1 MSFIEIGLF
10 PIETGAAL
18 GRHDDTSKREKVKSK
33 KSKKTK
39 IFIRDYFTRILT
51 PVAQRREAA
60 KIFKETQ
67 INYFFSASLRLCAA
81 GVKNYPVNFYPKKIN
96 GRFYNPR
103 NVGKS
108 EKTNAVGTGASFICG
123 SFIRFYLHIDLKT
136 KQIIEAK
143 YKTDGCGFLVAAAE
157 VLAEKIVG
165 EKLTE
170 LHGLGR
176 NALHNA
182 IETEL
187 EKFPFE
193 RNHCPEICL
202 DALQKAFS
210 DFRTF
215 QIEEFTGEKA
225 LICTCFSV
233 SEETIEKVIEKNRSA
248 TVEEVTALCNAGG
261 GCGSCGFLIQE
272 MIDVY

>member
-1 MSFIEIGLF
+1 M
-10 PIETGAAL
+10 
-18 GRHDDTSKREKVKSK
+18 
-33 KSKKTK
+33 
-39 IFIRDYFTRILT
+39 
-51 PVAQRREAA
+51 Q
-60 KIFKETQ
+60 
-67 INYFFSASLRLCAA
+67 
-81 GVKNYPVNFYPKKIN
+81 FYPKKIN
-96 GRFYNPR
+96 ERFLQPR

-108 EKTNAVGTGASFICG
+108 EKTSAVGTGASFVCG
-123 SFIRFYLHIDLKT
+123 SFLSFYLHIDLET
-136 KQIIEAK
+136 KEIKEAK
-143 YKTDGCGFLVAAAE
+143 YKTNGCGFLVAAAE
-157 VLAEKIVG
+157 VTAEKIVG
-165 EKLTE
+165 EKLTD
-170 LHGLGR
+170 LHGLDR
-176 NALHNA
+176 NALRSV

-233 SEETIEKVIEKNRSA
+233 SEETIEKVIEENRCE
-248 TVEEVTALCNAGG
+248 TVEEVTAVCNAGG

-272 MIDVY
+272 MIDVYWNERF